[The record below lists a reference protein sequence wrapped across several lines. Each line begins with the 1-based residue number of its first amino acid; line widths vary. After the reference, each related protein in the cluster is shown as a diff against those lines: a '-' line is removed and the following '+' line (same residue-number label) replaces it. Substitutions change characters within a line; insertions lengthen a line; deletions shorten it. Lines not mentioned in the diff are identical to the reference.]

1 MNVCSACLT
10 DAERA
15 EVHLAAVTASVCARC
30 GLPFALEEGL
40 VFSLTKSSVP
50 PYQPGDDAPSI
61 APVPTQEEDQ
71 ETPCR
76 S

>member
-1 MNVCSACLT
+1 MMVCAHCLT
-10 DAERA
+10 DTERA
-15 EVHLAAVTASVCARC
+15 EAHPAAVSASVCARC

-50 PYQPGDDAPSI
+50 PYQPGDDPPSI
-61 APVPTQEEDQ
+61 APIPEGDP
-71 ETPCR
+71 PCR